1 MIDLKLIADK
11 LSELNQ
17 RVVVLRGFL
26 DPQQIEKELQH
37 LEKQMTD
44 PGFWQAPEKA
54 EKALSRA
61 KELKAKL
68 TDYQTVYSRLKDIE
82 ALFDL
87 LKESED
93 PSLEIELEK
102 EINDYSRLLESL
114 EVRLVLSDPMDQK
127 NAILSIHSGAGGTE
141 ACDWAAMLLRMYQR
155 YAERHGYK
163 VSLID
168 ILPGEEAGIKSA
180 SILVS
185 GSYAYGYLKAERGVH
200 RLVRISP
207 FNAQGKRQ
215 TSFASVDV
223 VAEVDESIEIDIK
236 DSDLRIDVFRSG
248 GHGGQGVNTTDSAVR
263 ITHLPTGIVVVC
275 QNERSQIQN
284 KATAMKILRS
294 RLYEL
299 EKDKKR
305 AEMERIYGQ
314 KGEIGWG
321 RQIRSYVLQPYK
333 MVKDLRTGLTQSQVE
348 EVLDG
353 DLDSFIWSYLLG
365 KKKGDPSPELQET

>member
-1 MIDLKLIADK
+1 
-11 LSELNQ
+11 
-17 RVVVLRGFL
+17 
-26 DPQQIEKELQH
+26 
-37 LEKQMTD
+37 MTD

>member
-1 MIDLKLIADK
+1 MYSLTNLANSNRDYFQYGGFFDPTQLEA
-11 LSELNQ
+11 ELQ
-17 RVVVLRGFL
+17 A
-26 DPQQIEKELQH
+26 IEKE
-37 LEKQMTD
+37 MTD
-44 PGFWQAPEKA
+44 PGFWQSSEKSEKA
-54 EKALSRA
+54 ISKS

-68 TDYQTVYSRLKDIE
+68 SDYYTILNRFKDLE

-87 LKESED
+87 LKESGD
-93 PSLEIELEK
+93 VSLLEELER
-102 EINDYSRLLESL
+102 EIKNYSDLLDSV
-114 EVRLVLSDPMDQK
+114 EVKLILSDPLDQK
-127 NAILSIHSGAGGTE
+127 NAILSIHAGAGGTE

-163 VSLID
+163 VSLVD

-185 GSYAYGYLKAERGVH
+185 GNYAYGYLKAERGVH

-223 VAEVDESIEIDIK
+223 VAEVDETIDIEIK
-236 DSDLRIDVFRSG
+236 ESDLKIDVFRSS

-263 ITHLPTGIVVVC
+263 ITHLPTGLVVVC
-275 QNERSQIQN
+275 QNERSQLQN
-284 KATAMKILRS
+284 RATALKILRS

-333 MVKDLRTGLTQSQVE
+333 MVKDLRTGESRSQVE

-353 DLDSFIWSYLLG
+353 DLDSFIWAYLLG
-365 KKKGDPSPELQET
+365 KKKGQEEREIEET

>member
-1 MIDLKLIADK
+1 MA
-11 LSELNQ
+11 S
-17 RVVVLRGFL
+17 
-26 DPQQIEKELQH
+26 PS
-37 LEKQMTD
+37 
-44 PGFWQAPEKA
+44 FWQTPEKA
-54 EKALSRA
+54 EKALSRS
-61 KELKAKL
+61 KELKAKFS
-68 TDYQTVYSRLKDIE
+68 DYKTLVNRFKDIE
-82 ALFDL
+82 ALYDL
-87 LKESED
+87 LQESED
-93 PSLEIELEK
+93 PSLEKELEQ
-102 EINDYSRLLESL
+102 EINAYSDLLDSI
-114 EVRLVLSDPMDQK
+114 EVKLVLSDPMDQK
-127 NAILSIHSGAGGTE
+127 NAILSVHSGAGGTE

-155 YAERHGYK
+155 YAERHGFK

-180 SILVS
+180 SLLIS

-223 VAEVDESIEIDIK
+223 VAEVDESIEIEIK
-236 DSDLRIDVFRSG
+236 ESDLRIDVFRSG

-333 MVKDLRTGLTQSQVE
+333 MVKDLRTGVTKTQVE

-353 DLDSFIWSYLLG
+353 DLDSFIWAYLLG
-365 KKKGDPSPELQET
+365 KKSGEETLQRQEA

>member
-1 MIDLKLIADK
+1 M
-11 LSELNQ
+11 SYG
-17 RVVVLRGFL
+17 GFF
-26 DPQQIEKELQH
+26 DPNQIEGELQS
-37 LEKQMTD
+37 LEKEMAS
-44 PGFWQAPEKA
+44 PSFWQTPEKA
-54 EKALSRA
+54 EKALSRS
-61 KELKAKL
+61 KELKSKFS
-68 TDYQTVYSRLKDIE
+68 DYKALVNRFKDIE
-82 ALFDL
+82 ALYDL
-87 LKESED
+87 LQESED
-93 PSLEIELEK
+93 PSLAKELEQ
-102 EINDYSRLLESL
+102 EINAYAGLLDSI
-114 EVRLVLSDPMDQK
+114 EVKLVLSDPMDQK
-127 NAILSIHSGAGGTE
+127 NAILSVHSGAGGTE

-155 YAERHGYK
+155 YAERHGFK

-180 SILVS
+180 SILIS

-223 VAEVDESIEIDIK
+223 VAEVDESIEIEIK
-236 DSDLRIDVFRSG
+236 ESDLRIDVFRSG

-333 MVKDLRTGLTQSQVE
+333 MVKDLRTGVTKTQVE

-353 DLDSFIWSYLLG
+353 DLDSFIWAYLLG
-365 KKKGDPSPELQET
+365 KKSGEETLQRQEA